1 VRREEESVLIQG
13 TPGIEA
19 RLARCCTPVP
29 GDAIVAF
36 VTQGRGI
43 TVHRTDCV
51 NVKRLAD
58 GERLIDA
65 EWKPDLMLRY
75 SAGVVVEALDRPRL
89 LADVTNAVSA
99 CQIEIKAAK
108 ARTVGNEAYIYLL
121 LEVGK
126 REELDILFREIHKV
140 SNVKTVRRGG
150 AFYLK

>member
-1 VRREEESVLIQG
+1 
-13 TPGIEA
+13 
-19 RLARCCTPVP
+19 
-29 GDAIVAF
+29 
-36 VTQGRGI
+36 GI

-51 NVKRLAD
+51 NVKHLAD

-65 EWKPDLMLRY
+65 EWKPDLTLRY

-89 LADVTNAVSA
+89 LADVTNAVST

-108 ARTVGNEAYIYLL
+108 ARTVGNEAHIYLL